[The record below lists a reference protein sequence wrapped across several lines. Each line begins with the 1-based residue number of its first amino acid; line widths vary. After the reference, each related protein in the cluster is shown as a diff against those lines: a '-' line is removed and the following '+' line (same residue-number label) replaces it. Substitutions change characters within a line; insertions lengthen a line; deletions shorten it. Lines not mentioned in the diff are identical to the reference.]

1 MLVLPSEVAVTM
13 CYLMSNLGHQEE
25 ALEAIE
31 QSSFVINWLQIDQQ
45 HSMLILQALST
56 IS

>member
-1 MLVLPSEVAVTM
+1 
-13 CYLMSNLGHQEE
+13 MSNLGHQEE